1 MKQNSGSRF
10 RMNSI
15 QMKLGSILILTVTFI
30 LSVYGV
36 FDWHASKT
44 GMENDLD
51 EFSEFI
57 VEQQANGLKE
67 PLWQV
72 ASDIIEGVIHSAM
85 LEKRL
90 HAISV
95 RDEYGNIYGRTRDEK
110 WNAVKMGT
118 EMPGDCLVKSREI
131 LRDGKRMG
139 NVEVFL
145 TYRFMREKLADSII
159 RMLFTFLVLN
169 ISIFCIL
176 FSTIRISL
184 VSPIQRIVEQL
195 KSVSKGH
202 LPEQT
207 ENMHP
212 DLQRQD
218 EIGAM
223 TRDLHAMIARIR
235 DVLKETDRL
244 ILAVQEGR
252 LDTRGDE
259 KAFSGVWADLISGI
273 NNVIDAFAVP
283 ITKSAETI
291 ECLSKS
297 EIPEKIDQEY
307 KGDFNRI
314 KNNLNMLTDDI
325 RNVLSELRGLS
336 QAVSEGNLHARGDM
350 DAFAG
355 GWKELVG
362 GINLL
367 IESFVKPINVM
378 SACIDRISNGEIP
391 EEITEEYKGDFS
403 RIKNSVNLMIANLRK
418 TVGVAERI
426 AQGDLSFEVEAL
438 SEKDMLGKSLT
449 QMVRTLKIIVKSIN
463 SLTDAVLEGKL
474 DVRGEAEK
482 FQGEY
487 ARIIQGVNDTLDAVV
502 GPLNMTAK
510 YVDRISKGW
519 LPEKITQEYKGDF
532 NEIRN
537 NINAMIENLTRF
549 AIDVQRTAGQVAG
562 GSEEVSTGA
571 EQVSGGT
578 SQQAAS
584 IEQISASME
593 EMSSM
598 VSQNADN
605 ARQTAAIAG
614 DTALHTQEGRRAV
627 EETVKAM
634 KSISEKILVVE
645 DIARQTNMLA
655 LNAAIEAARAGE
667 HGKGFAVVAAEVRKL
682 AEKSQK
688 SAKAINTLSVTNL
701 EISENAG
708 KIMEQMFAG
717 IQKTAD
723 LVQEISASSGEQA
736 GGIVQVNKAIQ
747 QLDQIIQH
755 NAASAEEMASASRDL
770 ASQAEY
776 LLRAAS
782 FFKISEKQ
790 QPETENVRKHEQKEK
805 QYANSA
811 TDGRKSGTEPGKA
824 GKTESGQDG
833 HNGKKSGDPRNEKS
847 AKSRTG
853 ESFVYLDAHYE
864 ERGDFEKY

>member
-1 MKQNSGSRF
+1 MKEKYRGTF

-30 LSVYGV
+30 LGAYGV
-36 FDWHASKT
+36 FDWHISKA
-44 GMENDLD
+44 GMEKELN

-57 VEQQANGLKE
+57 AEQQANGLKE

-85 LEKRL
+85 LEKRV
-90 HAISV
+90 HAIAV
-95 RDEYGNIYGRTRDEK
+95 KDEYGNLYGRTRDEK
-110 WNAVKMGT
+110 WNAVKIGT
-118 EMPGDCLVKSREI
+118 QMPEDCLVKSREI
-131 LRDGKRMG
+131 LKDGKRMG

-145 TYRFMREKLADSII
+145 TYRFMGEKLADSLV

-176 FSTIRISL
+176 FFTMRISL

-195 KSVSKGH
+195 RSVSEGH

-218 EIGAM
+218 EIGSM
-223 TRDLHAMIARIR
+223 TRDLYAMIARIR
-235 DVLKETDRL
+235 EVLKETDRL
-244 ILAVQEGR
+244 ILAVQEGQ
-252 LDTRGDE
+252 LNVRGSE
-259 KAFSGVWADLISGI
+259 TAFSGAWADLVTGI

-283 ITKSAETI
+283 ITKTAETI
-291 ECLSKS
+291 ECLSNS
-297 EIPEKIDQEY
+297 EIPEKITQEY

-314 KNNLNMLTDDI
+314 KDNLNRLTDDI
-325 RNVLSELRGLS
+325 RNVLNELRGLS
-336 QAVSEGNLHARGDM
+336 RAVSEGRLNVRGNTQ
-350 DAFAG
+350 AFAG
-355 GWKELVG
+355 GWKEVVA

-367 IESFVKPINVM
+367 TESFVKPIDTM
-378 SACIDRISNGEIP
+378 SACMNRIAEGEIP
-391 EEITEEYKGDFS
+391 DEIAEEYKGDFS

-438 SEKDMLGKSLT
+438 SEKDLLGKSLI
-449 QMVRTLKIIVKSIN
+449 QMVMTLKIIVKSIN

-474 DVRGEAEK
+474 DVRGDAEK

-502 GPLNMTAK
+502 APLNMTAE

-519 LPEKITQEYKGDF
+519 LPEKITQEHKGDF
-532 NEIRN
+532 NEICR

-549 AIDVQRTAGQVAG
+549 AADVQKSAGQVAG

-584 IEQISASME
+584 IEEISASME
-593 EMSSM
+593 QMSSM

-614 DTALHTQEGRRAV
+614 EAARHTQEGRRAV

-701 EISENAG
+701 EISEKAG
-708 KIMEQMFAG
+708 KIMDQMFGG

-723 LVQEISASSGEQA
+723 LIQEISASSAEQA

-770 ASQAEY
+770 ASQAES
-776 LLRAAS
+776 LLRTAS
-782 FFKISEKQ
+782 FFKISEKLQ
-790 QPETENVRKHEQKEK
+790 
-805 QYANSA
+805 
-811 TDGRKSGTEPGKA
+811 SGTSDEQQEHKKSESGTGERNRCAKA
-824 GKTESGQDG
+824 GKTNPGQKK
-833 HNGKKSGDPRNEKS
+833 HNGKKSGEQPDDKSAGNKTGDSFIYLDTHNEEKS
-847 AKSRTG
+847 M
-853 ESFVYLDAHYE
+853 
-864 ERGDFEKY
+864 DFERY